1 MYLPLLYWG
10 FWRFNDIMKRFSET
24 DKLKDEWFSSL
35 KPLEKLVW
43 LFIIDNC
50 DNAGFFELNKRI
62 NSFLIGISEEEYLGA
77 IKGLIR
83 GLLGAK
89 NNELYFV
96 RKFLFHQKNFPLNI
110 ENNAHKQIIQIIE
123 NRKHFF
129 DYNFK
134 NLGANEGLKSPI
146 GINKGKSK
154 GNSTKEE
161 KKQKHFFKDSD
172 LFDRVKFKEIF
183 CDWQQEKLRYY
194 YDSVLTWSNEG
205 NKKIDWIATVRN
217 WEARDAKEGK
227 LKFPADV
234 KNIGTTKTIAE
245 QMEEMRNA

>member
-1 MYLPLLYWG
+1 
-10 FWRFNDIMKRFSET
+10 MKRFSET
-24 DKLKDEWFSSL
+24 DKWKDEWFSSL

-134 NLGANEGLKSPI
+134 NLGANEGLISPI
-146 GINKGKSK
+146 GISKGKGKVNSK
-154 GNSTKEE
+154 V
-161 KKQKHFFKDSD
+161 KKQKIHFSESEIFDATKFKDS
-172 LFDRVKFKEIF
+172 FP
-183 CDWQQEKLRYY
+183 DWSKAKLRYY
-194 YDSVLTWSNEG
+194 YDSVLAWSNEG
-205 NKKIDWIATVRN
+205 NQKIDWIATVRN

-227 LKFPADV
+227 LKFEPDV
-234 KNIGTTKTIAE
+234 KDRNNIKPIS
-245 QMEEMRNA
+245 QQLEEMRNA